1 MSPSTATS
9 NNNNILT
16 DNNIKEKEK
25 KHLNPLTS
33 SSPKHIRS
41 WLQENHPKQLTL
53 LDKFEME
60 YLRNKIGISTDDYI
74 TSTSASSSNSNDETS
89 TSTSGTQLKCND
101 RILTTLRTV
110 EFLKSMIGSTKW
122 RTGGQLLLLCKGLG
136 KELHYA
142 ACCGG
147 YLNEP
152 SISNA
157 VRRIMCAVRDEVMS
171 AAVTTN
177 ISSLNKHDEEE
188 EELNANTNMVSSQ
201 IQYRHSLTSMLYAH
215 PQYLTKT
222 TNLNTPKS
230 RLRSDSL
237 SSDHGM
243 NTPQQQQ
250 LQLTATNNGIEYDN
264 LPKPF
269 HEKQINLKSSIMEV
283 IQEIKSDLEDTQK
296 NINDQAVN
304 QIFTGEVIFTYGR
317 SFTVESF
324 LQAAATKEN
333 RSFHLIICESAP
345 SYGGHVMAQNLSNL
359 PNITITL
366 IHDTAIYAVMSRV
379 NKVLLPAHAVLA
391 NGGLVT
397 HSGSNLVALAAHQHS
412 IPVVVLTGM
421 FKLCP
426 MYPHEGQDTLQVLRS
441 PCSVISYED
450 ANCYIDDKTDV
461 EFLNPLYDYIKPSL
475 IHLYVTNVGSFQP
488 SYIYRLLS
496 EYYYMDD
503 WESFDE

>member
-1 MSPSTATS
+1 MVISLSRNKSYGTPKIPSPPQNLTNQTMTMTSSTT
-9 NNNNILT
+9 I
-16 DNNIKEKEK
+16 EKE

-41 WLQENHPKQLTL
+41 WLAENHPKQLTL

-60 YLRNKIGISTDDYI
+60 YLRNKIIIDDSI
-74 TSTSASSSNSNDETS
+74 TPSKA
-89 TSTSGTQLKCND
+89 KAND

-110 EFLKSMIGSTKW
+110 EFLRSMIGSTKW
-122 RTGGQLLLLCKGLG
+122 KTGGQLLLFMKGLG

-152 SISNA
+152 AIGNA

-171 AAVTTN
+171 GASTIGST
-177 ISSLNKHDEEE
+177 ITLNKHEEE
-188 EELNANTNMVSSQ
+188 EDEFDEEKPKKDYTNITSNTLSTQM
-201 IQYRHSLTSMLYAH
+201 QYRHSLTSMLYAH
-215 PQYLTKT
+215 PQYLSKPT
-222 TNLNTPKS
+222 

-237 SSDHGM
+237 SSEHSAP
-243 NTPQQQQ
+243 TIPEE
-250 LQLTATNNGIEYDN
+250 TNNGIEYDN

-269 HEKQINLKSSIMEV
+269 HEKQLNLKGSIMEV
-283 IQEIKSDLEDTQK
+283 IQEIKSDLEDTNK
-296 NINDQAVN
+296 NINEQVVN
-304 QIFTGEVIFTYGR
+304 QIFSGEVLFTYGR
-317 SFTVESF
+317 SATVESF
-324 LQAAATKEN
+324 LQAAASKEN
-333 RSFHLIICESAP
+333 REFHLIICESAP
-345 SYGGHVMAQNLSNL
+345 SYGGHVMAENLSSL
-359 PNITITL
+359 SNITITL
-366 IHDTAIYAVMSRV
+366 IHDTAIFAVMSRV
-379 NKVLLPAHAVLA
+379 NKVLLPAQAVLA

-412 IPVVVLTGM
+412 IPVVVITGM

-441 PCSVISYED
+441 PCSVIRYED
-450 ANCYIDDKTDV
+450 ANDLSDDV
-461 EFLNPLYDYIKPSL
+461 EFMNPLYDYIKPDL

-503 WESFDE
+503 WESFE

>member
-1 MSPSTATS
+1 MC
-9 NNNNILT
+9 NGDL
-16 DNNIKEKEK
+16 
-25 KHLNPLTS
+25 S
-33 SSPKHIRS
+33 S
-41 WLQENHPKQLTL
+41 
-53 LDKFEME
+53 ME
-60 YLRNKIGISTDDYI
+60 LWYDAWESFMFDH
-74 TSTSASSSNSNDETS
+74 
-89 TSTSGTQLKCND
+89 
-101 RILTTLRTV
+101 
-110 EFLKSMIGSTKW
+110 
-122 RTGGQLLLLCKGLG
+122 KGLG

-171 AAVTTN
+171 AAVATN

-188 EELNANTNMVSSQ
+188 EELSANTNMVSSQ
-201 IQYRHSLTSMLYAH
+201 TQYRHSLTSMLYAH

-317 SFTVESF
+317 SFTVES
-324 LQAAATKEN
+324 
-333 RSFHLIICESAP
+333 
-345 SYGGHVMAQNLSNL
+345 V
-359 PNITITL
+359 
-366 IHDTAIYAVMSRV
+366 
-379 NKVLLPAHAVLA
+379 
-391 NGGLVT
+391 
-397 HSGSNLVALAAHQHS
+397 
-412 IPVVVLTGM
+412 
-421 FKLCP
+421 
-426 MYPHEGQDTLQVLRS
+426 
-441 PCSVISYED
+441 
-450 ANCYIDDKTDV
+450 
-461 EFLNPLYDYIKPSL
+461 
-475 IHLYVTNVGSFQP
+475 
-488 SYIYRLLS
+488 SYIFLFFWSTRFFHVIYS
-496 EYYYMDD
+496 HYIIIIH
-503 WESFDE
+503 SFYKQQQQKKIVPFI